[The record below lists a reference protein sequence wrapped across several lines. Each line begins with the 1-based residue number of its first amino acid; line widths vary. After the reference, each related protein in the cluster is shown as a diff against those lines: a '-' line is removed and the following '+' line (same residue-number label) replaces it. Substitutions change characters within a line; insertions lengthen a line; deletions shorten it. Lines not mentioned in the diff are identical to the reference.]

1 MEVLINKAR
10 RNRDEEVKIGVHKT
24 LTFLLLFFLFA
35 SFSSNTSNEQPV
47 LEETWVLKLEEDS
60 IKVFIRNYK
69 NTNLLEFKAETEIA
83 AGLSSL
89 ISVVRNI
96 DEATLLFEASK
107 QAELIEKID
116 EKEWIVWSYIDV
128 PFPFDDRDM
137 VARMKLTQDKDS
149 KIVTI
154 EIHCEQDYIPE
165 KSKKVRIPLVEGSL
179 TYIPIGKHKTKVI
192 YQNVTDPGGMMP
204 SWLINMGVIKAPLE
218 TLKNYKR
225 LAAKEVHQNARFD
238 FIEDYK

>member
-1 MEVLINKAR
+1 MQALRFKPGRKQDKEVN
-10 RNRDEEVKIGVHKT
+10 IGVLKI
-24 LTFLLLFFLFA
+24 LTLLLLYLSLA
-35 SFSSNTSNEQPV
+35 SFSTYPYKQPISENT
-47 LEETWVLKLEEDS
+47 WDLKKEEDN

-96 DEATLLFEASK
+96 DEANLLFEASK

-137 VARMKLTQDKDS
+137 VARMKLTQDIAS

-154 EIHCEQDYIPE
+154 DISGEPDYIPE
-165 KSKKVRIPLVEGSL
+165 RSKKVRIPLVDGSI
-179 TYIPIGKHKTKVI
+179 TYIPIDKNTTKVI
-192 YQNVTDPGGMMP
+192 YQNVTDPGGLMP
-204 SWLINMGVIKAPLE
+204 AWLINMGVIKAPFE
-218 TLKNYKR
+218 TLQNYKR
-225 LAAKEVHQNARFD
+225 LAEKEKHQNAVYD
-238 FIEDYK
+238 FIDDYK